1 MVCYAVPNSQS
12 LGPIFL
18 QEALRCAAADK
29 TDARGKFLDVPR
41 GLAELYE
48 KGWRL
53 VQVLERKDPQ
63 GPQYLAYV
71 ERQ

>member
-29 TDARGKFLDVPR
+29 TEAAGKFLDMPR

-53 VQVLERKDPQ
+53 VQVLERRGSE

-71 ERQ
+71 ERR